1 MLDVVAG
8 PRWRKGWKPEER
20 LGDSTLRA
28 ACGDPSCYQKM
39 GSVETQRQ
47 TIAGFAGRVA
57 TEIPVAE
64 TAVIGAV
71 NVTAVVAVQG

>member
-8 PRWRKGWKPEER
+8 PQRRKGWKPVEH

-39 GSVETQRQ
+39 GSEGMQHQ
-47 TIAGFAGRVA
+47 TIVGSVGRVA
-57 TEIPVAE
+57 TEILVAE
-64 TAVIGAV
+64 AAVIGAV